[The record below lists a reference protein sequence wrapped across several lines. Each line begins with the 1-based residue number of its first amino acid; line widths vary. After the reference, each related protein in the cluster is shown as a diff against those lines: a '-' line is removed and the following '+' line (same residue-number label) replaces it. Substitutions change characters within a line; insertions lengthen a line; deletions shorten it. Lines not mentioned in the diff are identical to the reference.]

1 MAAVWLLLSLVW
13 ISQDHVVRDGDEQYV
28 VELAHE
34 VGARL
39 GVGDL
44 RVLVRPPASNYP
56 PLYTH
61 ALGLWWLAAG
71 GGQPGRLPVRA
82 FGLVILLIAAWA
94 TARLAR
100 RGFAGAVTAMG
111 PSPDQDFAEAV
122 TFTLVLTLPLA
133 TGLARHFM
141 IETAVAAAVAL
152 AVLAAARA
160 GEAPSIAR
168 ALILGLAL
176 GAGCLVKQTF
186 PIYAALPVLFA
197 ARRQGRRWVITAV
210 VAAGV
215 AAPWYLSGMSEQLA
229 YTTHS
234 LSVGGGLRPTD
245 PLFFYPVVLAR
256 TALGPVLLLA
266 LLGAVIWALRSPRG
280 RRIALAAVWFFG
292 GLLVLLVLGKKYPR
306 LVAPITPA
314 VALCVG
320 IAVTH
325 GKRWRW
331 PAAGALLVL
340 ALSWLTWTSWTTMR
354 PLPMVERVS
363 RCDYQFW
370 LRAPRPDDL
379 GLAAVAEFV
388 SEHPGRDVVVV
399 DGPLIPSEVRTTLH
413 WGHHLRWHL
422 AFEGLPNA
430 VYDQGETVQGPPP
443 VVVQWEG
450 TVGERVEVPSMG
462 SYFTVS
468 VSDDAPLSP

>member
-1 MAAVWLLLSLVW
+1 VAVAWLILSLVW
-13 ISQDHVVRDGDEQYV
+13 MAQDRVVRDGDEQYV

-39 GVGDL
+39 GVGDM
-44 RVLVRPPASNYP
+44 RVFVRPPQSNYP

-61 ALGLWWLAAG
+61 ALGIWWFVTG
-71 GGQPGRLPVRA
+71 GGQPSRLPVRA
-82 FGLVILLIAAWA
+82 LGLVILLIAAWA

-100 RGFAGAVTAMG
+100 RGIAGAVTSMG

-122 TFTLVLTLPLA
+122 TFVLVLALPLA

-141 IETAVAAAVAL
+141 LETAVVAAVAVT
-152 AVLAAARA
+152 VLAAARA
-160 GEAPSIAR
+160 GEAPSHAR
-168 ALILGLAL
+168 AVVLGLAL

-197 ARRQGRRWVITAV
+197 ARRQGWRWGITVGIASV
-210 VAAGV
+210 V
-215 AAPWYLSGMSEQLA
+215 AAPWYLAGMSEQLA
-229 YTTHS
+229 YTSHS
-234 LSVGGGLRPTD
+234 LSVDGGLQLTD

-256 TALGPVLLLA
+256 TALGPILLLA
-266 LLGAVIWALRSPRG
+266 LLGAAVWAVRSPHRG
-280 RRIALAAVWFFG
+280 RLALGAVWFVG

-306 LVAPITPA
+306 LVVPITPA

-320 IAVTH
+320 IALAH
-325 GKRWRW
+325 ARRWRW
-331 PAAGALLVL
+331 PAAGVLVGL
-340 ALSWLTWTSWTTMR
+340 ALSWWVWTSWTTMT

-379 GLAAVAEFV
+379 GLGAVADIV
-388 SEHPGRDVVVV
+388 AHHPDRDVVVV

-413 WGHHLRWHL
+413 WAHHLRWHL
-422 AFEGLPNA
+422 VFEGLPNA
-430 VYDQGETVQGPPP
+430 VYDQGEPTQGPPP
-443 VVVQWEG
+443 LVIQWEG
-450 TVGERVEVPSMG
+450 TAGERVEVPSMG
-462 SYFTVS
+462 SYFNVA
-468 VSDDAPLSP
+468 VSDGASASP